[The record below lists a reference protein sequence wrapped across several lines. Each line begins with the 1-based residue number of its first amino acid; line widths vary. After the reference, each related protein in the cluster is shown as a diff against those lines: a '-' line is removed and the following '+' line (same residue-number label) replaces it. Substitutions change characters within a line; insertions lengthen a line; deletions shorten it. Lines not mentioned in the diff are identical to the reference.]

1 MNNFRSF
8 NLNEYESHRIAERR
22 KFGYGHWVM
31 NIMGIPQLASFNGGS
46 GTTEGREC
54 VLIPSCHP
62 GLLGHVGIRKDKLT
76 RLLVMIS
83 GIAWSAA
90 TLAIQIDRDEPSL
103 TRKQKCIKIIGSLA
117 GRLKKNTVFGQAF
130 QKAKE
135 DYVLADTAW
144 HQSKWTRQSVGIIRG
159 PDRRLLPCKGK
170 RSSRSRIKQDNESLR
185 DIGSAFEVAISEQ
198 PWDGAGG
205 KDKSRFRLTW
215 KEDDGM
221 EWSIAP
227 IILPANVYS
236 TEEHD
241 KRFFC

>member
-1 MNNFRSF
+1 
-8 NLNEYESHRIAERR
+8 
-22 KFGYGHWVM
+22 
-31 NIMGIPQLASFNGGS
+31 MGIPQLSSFNGGN
-46 GTTEGREC
+46 GTIEGREC
-54 VLIPSCHP
+54 VVIPSCHP

-83 GIAWSAA
+83 GIAWNAA

-103 TRKQKCIKIIGSLA
+103 TRKQKCIKIIGSLSNK
-117 GRLKKNTVFGQAF
+117 LKKNTVFGQAF

-144 HQSKWTRQSVGIIRG
+144 HQGKWARQSVGIIRA
-159 PDRRLLPCKGK
+159 PDRKLLPGK
-170 RSSRSRIKQDNESLR
+170 MKRFSSARIKQGTEILR
-185 DIGSAFEVAISEQ
+185 EISSAFEVVISEQ
-198 PWDGAGG
+198 PWNGAGG

-215 KEDDGM
+215 REDDGI